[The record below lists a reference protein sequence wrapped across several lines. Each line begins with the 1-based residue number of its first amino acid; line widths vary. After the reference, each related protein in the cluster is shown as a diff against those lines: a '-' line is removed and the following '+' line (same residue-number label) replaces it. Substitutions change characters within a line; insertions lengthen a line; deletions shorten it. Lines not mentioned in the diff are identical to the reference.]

1 MLVWLAL
8 SDAIADRERMKNNL
22 VSATFSASLL
32 IVLSACETVPEAPSA
47 MEQAGFEQVMARAA
61 SNPSPAAI
69 DRDLTAL
76 LARTELSDD
85 QKAKIYRLRGE
96 KRWRGAF
103 NKPGA
108 IEDFDSFL
116 AIRPADPEV
125 ANVRIERRSA
135 QSDISG
141 HQQRLRGLQTLPAW
155 FNDKVA
161 MGDIAEAAARYRKS
175 GLTPTDRQVYTL
187 REAGYICTNASGGEA
202 IHRYGAL
209 PAYAA
214 SLVWCPGA
222 IT

>member
-1 MLVWLAL
+1 MFWLAL
-8 SDAIADRERMKNNL
+8 RQTIADRKRMTNNFII
-22 VSATFSASLL
+22 AAFSLSLL
-32 IVLSACETVPEAPSA
+32 GALSACETVPDAAPE

-85 QKAKIYRLRGE
+85 QKAKVYRLRGE
-96 KRWRGAF
+96 KRWRGGF

-108 IEDFDSFL
+108 VEDFDSFL
-116 AIRPADPEV
+116 ALRPADQEV
-125 ANVRIERRSA
+125 ANVRTERRSA
-135 QSDISG
+135 QSEISN

-155 FNDKVA
+155 FDDKVA
-161 MGDIAEAAARYRKS
+161 MGEIAEAAARYRKS

-214 SLVWCPGA
+214 SLAWCPGA
-222 IT
+222 IV

>member
-1 MLVWLAL
+1 MT
-8 SDAIADRERMKNNL
+8 NNL
-22 VSATFSASLL
+22 IIAAFSASLL
-32 IVLSACETVPEAPSA
+32 VGLSACETVPEAEPE
-47 MEQAGFEQVMARAA
+47 MEQAGFEQIMARAA
-61 SNPSPAAI
+61 TNPSPAAI
-69 DRDLTAL
+69 DRDLTGL

-96 KRWRGAF
+96 KRWRGGY

-116 AIRPADPEV
+116 AMRPSDPEA
-125 ANVRIERRSA
+125 ANVRTERRSA
-135 QSDISG
+135 QSEISG
-141 HQQRLRGLQTLPAW
+141 HQRRLRGLQTLPAW
-155 FNDKVA
+155 FDDKVA
-161 MGDIAEAAARYRKS
+161 MGGIAEAAARYRKS

-187 REAGYICTNASGGEA
+187 REAGYVCTNASGGEA